1 MIPQFHGRIEGDKFK
16 LSRKEVWWAYCKGLK
31 DGKYYLELHKSK
43 GPPKTLEQLAYYY
56 AVIIPTAYKQ
66 MVEDGNDSIIVKI
79 GGGFIEV
86 PLTEEVVDRLLKE
99 QCAKFDGEKVINKA
113 DMTIEQASEFIDKCI
128 RWCAEKLHCVIPEPI

>member
-1 MIPQFHGRIEGDKFK
+1 MNPQFHGRIEGDRFR
-16 LSRKEVWWAYCKGLK
+16 LNRKEVWWAYCKGLK
-31 DGKYYLELHKSK
+31 DGKYYLELHKAK

-99 QCAKFDGEKVINKA
+99 QCAKFDGKKVTNKA

-128 RWCAEKLHCVIPEPI
+128 RWCAEKLHCVIPEPT